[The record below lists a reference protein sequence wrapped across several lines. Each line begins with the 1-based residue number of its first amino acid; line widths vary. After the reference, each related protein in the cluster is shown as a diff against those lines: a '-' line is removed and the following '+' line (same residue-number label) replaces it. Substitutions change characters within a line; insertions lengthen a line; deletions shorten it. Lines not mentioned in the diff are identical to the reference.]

1 MAADNQVL
9 IFETTLRDGEQAPG
23 ASMNIGEKI
32 RIAHQLA
39 RLNVDII
46 ESGFPVSSPAQFE
59 AVRQIAQEVE
69 GPVVAAL
76 ARTVEADIH
85 AAGEALQTGNKTRIH
100 TFVGTSD
107 IHLNAKFSAD
117 QYGRTLNEKR
127 EFVIN
132 MVDRAVRQARSIT
145 DDVEF
150 SAEDAG
156 RTSIDFL
163 VEVINVAIQAGA
175 TTINIPDTTG
185 YCVPREYAALFKEVR
200 QRCDGI
206 EDVIL
211 SVHCHDDLGLAVAN
225 SLAGVLV
232 GARQVEC
239 TINGIGERAGNAS
252 LEEVVMALHVRKHL
266 FGTHTNIETKLLAS
280 TSKMV
285 SLATGFPV
293 PPNKAVVGAN
303 AFSHEAGIHQHGVL
317 KSRETYEIM
326 RAEDVGQ
333 APEAIRLGRHSGK
346 HGLFNRLEKLG
357 FFVGPD
363 RKQEIYEKFV
373 LLADRKKEIFDE
385 DLIALVQ
392 GPKGNTTE
400 VHYRLDHLSVNCGT
414 ESVPRAEVLLYHSS
428 SDTSFR
434 KAAEGD
440 GPVAAIYKAIDLAA
454 GSHHGL
460 VSYAIRS
467 VGEGKDAMGEVTVLI
482 SENGSLFRGIARHFD
497 VLQASANAYVKAL
510 NHLESYRANSGE
522 EFVSDG
528 IMQSFGSEGGKPQ

>member
-1 MAADNQVL
+1 MSGNRVF

-39 RLNVDII
+39 KLKVDII
-46 ESGFPVSSPAQFE
+46 EAGFPISSPAQFE
-59 AVRQIAQEVE
+59 AVQRIAQEVD

-76 ARTVEADIH
+76 ARTIDADID
-85 AAGEALQTGNKTRIH
+85 AAGEALRTGDRTRIH

-107 IHLNAKFSAD
+107 IHLTAKFGSD
-117 QYGRTLNEKR
+117 RYGQTLEEKR
-127 EFVIN
+127 ESVLK
-132 MVDRAVRQARSIT
+132 MVDRAVRQACSIT

-156 RTSIDFL
+156 RTSVDFL
-163 VEVINVAIQAGA
+163 IKVIDVAIEAGA

-185 YCVPREYAALFKEVR
+185 FCVPREYAALFKTVKE
-200 QRCDGI
+200 QCLGI
-206 EDVIL
+206 DDVTL

-225 SLAGVLV
+225 SLAGVLA

-239 TINGIGERAGNAS
+239 TVNGIGERAGNAS
-252 LEEVVMALHVRKHL
+252 LEEVVMALHVRSKL
-266 FGTHTNIETKLLAS
+266 FGTETGIETRLLTS

-285 SLATGFPV
+285 SMATGFPI
-293 PPNKAVVGAN
+293 PPNKAVVGSN

-333 APEAIRLGRHSGK
+333 DPEAIRLGRHSGR
-346 HGLFNRLEKLG
+346 HGLFSRLEKLG
-357 FFVGPD
+357 IFVGID
-363 RKQEIYEKFV
+363 RKEEVYEEFV
-373 LLADRKKEIFDE
+373 TLADQKKEVFDE
-385 DLIALVQ
+385 DLVALAQ
-392 GPKGNTTE
+392 GQKGG
-400 VHYRLDHLSVNCGT
+400 VSMIHYRLDHLSVNCGT
-414 ESVPRAEVLLYHSS
+414 GRVPRAEVLLHHSS
-428 SDTSFR
+428 SDTSCR
-434 KAAEGD
+434 KVAEGD
-440 GPVAAIYKAIDLAA
+440 GPVAAIYKAIDMAA

-460 VSYAIRS
+460 VSYGIRS

-482 SENGSLFRGIARHFD
+482 SEHGTLFRGIARHAD
-497 VLQASANAYVKAL
+497 VLQASANAYVQAL
-510 NHLESYRANSGE
+510 NQLEIFRVSTTGD

-528 IMQSFGSEGGKPQ
+528 IMQSFGSEGGQV